1 MYSHQ
6 DKDRFATALVL
17 ISTVPFAVLTAIAI
31 IAVLLA
37 AFQGD

>member
-6 DKDRFATALVL
+6 DKDRFAIMFFL
-17 ISTVPFAVLTAIAI
+17 ISTVPFAILTAVAI
-31 IAVLLA
+31 IAAILA

>member
-6 DKDRFATALVL
+6 DKDRFATVIVL
-17 ISTVPFAVLTAIAI
+17 ISTVPFAVLTTIAI

-37 AFQGD
+37 AF

>member
-6 DKDRFATALVL
+6 DKERFALGLVL

-31 IAVLLA
+31 IAAVQAIL
-37 AFQGD
+37 

>member
-6 DKDRFATALVL
+6 DKDRFATTIVL
-17 ISTVPFAVLTAIAI
+17 ISTIPFAILTAIAI
-31 IAVLLA
+31 IAVLMA

>member
-6 DKDRFATALVL
+6 DKDRFATAIVL

-31 IAVLLA
+31 IAALLA
-37 AFQGD
+37 AF

>member
-6 DKDRFATALVL
+6 DKDRFATAIVL

-31 IAVLLA
+31 IAAFSA